1 MESRSNAPASY
12 AEAREQ
18 ELVGLAYDAVEE
30 RIRSGKA
37 SAMELVYF
45 LKIGSARER
54 LDTQATVR
62 DMQLKQAK
70 IDNLKSAESKEK
82 LYSEAVAAMQGC
94 RYDG

>member
-1 MESRSNAPASY
+1 MDEERRSRASY

-18 ELVGLAYDAVEE
+18 ELVSMAYDEVEK
-30 RIRSGKA
+30 RIREHKA
-37 SAMELVYF
+37 SAQELVYF

-54 LDTQATVR
+54 LDTESVER
-62 DMQLKQAK
+62 EMQLKQAK

-82 LYSEAVAAMQGC
+82 LYSDAIAAMQGC

>member
-1 MESRSNAPASY
+1 MDDERRSRATY

-18 ELVGLAYDAVEE
+18 ELVSMAYDAVEK
-30 RIRSGKA
+30 RIKEGKA
-37 SAMELVYF
+37 SAQELVYF

-54 LDTQATVR
+54 LDTESVER
-62 DMQLKQAK
+62 EMQLKQAK

-82 LYSEAVAAMQGC
+82 LYSDAIAAMQGC